1 MNPRCDF
8 IKEKNNPLLRVTLFL
23 MSFVGLLRH
32 PRLSRLLAVRWTG
45 QATDG
50 VFQSALASFVLF
62 SPERQA
68 NALSAA
74 VGFAVVLLPYS
85 IIGPFVGT
93 ILDRVSRQRALF
105 FCNLARSANLFF
117 VALLVYTGTT
127 GVELTVVVLVAFGIN
142 RFILAALSAGLPLL
156 VDTKSLITANAIA
169 VTGGSVLVVIGGG
182 IGVGVRALVDGAAI
196 ADHAD
201 ALLIVLAAAG
211 YFIAAL
217 FTGRL
222 KKYEIG
228 PLKKEKESASF
239 LQGFRDMKEGFQYLQ
254 GHLDA
259 SRGIIATAVQR
270 GGLTALTLT
279 ALLLERNTFNDPA
292 KPEDGLQG
300 FGIALSIAGLGVFL
314 GAFLA
319 PYGVARFGRHRWIK
333 FAMIA
338 SACSPLILAAT
349 QTEIGLCVT
358 AFLTAFFGQN
368 IKVTNDALVQSKID
382 DYHRGRVFAVYDVV
396 VNGAIVSGG
405 LIAALL
411 LPPSGLSR
419 IVPLAVSAAYLLIAF
434 ILLRPAKFYATYS
447 PTI

>member
-1 MNPRCDF
+1 
-8 IKEKNNPLLRVTLFL
+8 

-68 NALSAA
+68 DALSAA
-74 VGFAVVLLPYS
+74 IGFAVVLLPYS
-85 IIGPFVGT
+85 MVGPFVGT
-93 ILDRVSRQRALF
+93 ILDRASRQRALF
-105 FCNLARSANLFF
+105 FSNLARSANLLL
-117 VALLVYTGTT
+117 VALLIFGGTT
-127 GVELTVVVLVAFGIN
+127 GIPLTVVVLVAFGIN
-142 RFILAALSAGLPLL
+142 RLILAALSAGLPLL
-156 VDTKSLITANAIA
+156 VETKSLITANAIA

-182 IGVGVRALVDGAAI
+182 VGVGVRALVDGAAI

-217 FTGRL
+217 LTGRL
-222 KKYEIG
+222 KKHEIG
-228 PLKKEKESASF
+228 PLKHEKESASVM
-239 LQGFRDMKEGFQYLQ
+239 QGFRDMQEGFRYLH

-259 SRGIIATAVQR
+259 SRGIIGTAVQR

-292 KPEDGLQG
+292 QPEEGLQG

-333 FAMIA
+333 FAMLA
-338 SACSPLILAAT
+338 SAFSPLILAVS
-349 QTEIGLCVT
+349 QSEIGLCVT

-396 VNGAIVSGG
+396 VNGAIVGGG
-405 LIAALL
+405 LLAALL
-411 LPPSGLSR
+411 LPASGLSR
-419 IVPLAVSAAYLLIAF
+419 MVPLAVSAAYLFIAF
-434 ILLRPAKFYATYS
+434 VVLRPAKFYATS
-447 PTI
+447 

>member
-1 MNPRCDF
+1 
-8 IKEKNNPLLRVTLFL
+8 

-32 PRLSRLLAVRWTG
+32 PRLSRLFAVRWTG
-45 QATDG
+45 QVTDG

-85 IIGPFVGT
+85 VVGPFVGT
-93 ILDRVSRQRALF
+93 VLDRVSRQRALLI
-105 FCNLARSANLFF
+105 CNLARSANLFL
-117 VALLVYTGTT
+117 VALLIFSGTT
-127 GVELTVVVLVAFGIN
+127 GIELTVVVLIAFGIN

-156 VDTKSLITANAIA
+156 VDSKSLITANAIA

-182 IGVGVRALVDGAAI
+182 IGVGIRALVDGAAI

-201 ALLIVLAAAG
+201 ALLIMVAAAG
-211 YFIAAL
+211 YLVTAL
-217 FTGRL
+217 LTGRL
-222 KKYEIG
+222 KKHEIG
-228 PLKKEKESASF
+228 PLKHEKESASF
-239 LQGFRDMKEGFQYLQ
+239 LQGFRDMQEGLRYLM

-279 ALLLERNTFNDPA
+279 ALLLERNTFNDPV
-292 KPEDGLQG
+292 KPEAGLQG
-300 FGIALSIAGLGVFL
+300 FGVALSIAGVGVFL

-405 LIAALL
+405 LLAALL
-411 LPPSGLSR
+411 LPTSGLSR
-419 IVPLAVSAAYLLIAF
+419 LVPLAVSVAYLLIAF
-434 ILLRPAKFYATYS
+434 ITLRPTKFYATS
-447 PTI
+447 

>member
-1 MNPRCDF
+1 
-8 IKEKNNPLLRVTLFL
+8 

-32 PRLSRLLAVRWTG
+32 PRLSRLFAVRWTG
-45 QATDG
+45 QVTDG

-85 IIGPFVGT
+85 VVGPFVGT
-93 ILDRVSRQRALF
+93 VLDRVSRQRALLI
-105 FCNLARSANLFF
+105 CNLARSANLFL
-117 VALLVYTGTT
+117 VALLIFSGTT
-127 GVELTVVVLVAFGIN
+127 GIELTVVVLIAFGIN

-156 VDTKSLITANAIA
+156 VDSKSLITANAIA

-182 IGVGVRALVDGAAI
+182 IGVGIRALVDGAAI

-201 ALLIVLAAAG
+201 ALLIMVAAAG
-211 YFIAAL
+211 YLVTAL
-217 FTGRL
+217 LTGRL
-222 KKYEIG
+222 KKHEIG
-228 PLKKEKESASF
+228 PLQHDKESSSF
-239 LQGFRDMKEGFQYLQ
+239 LQGFRDMQEGLRYLKS
-254 GHLDA
+254 HVDA
-259 SRGIIATAVQR
+259 SRGILATAVQR
-270 GGLTALTLT
+270 GGLTALTLI
-279 ALLLERNTFNDPA
+279 ALLLERNTFNDPV
-292 KPEDGLQG
+292 KPEAGLQG
-300 FGIALSIAGLGVFL
+300 FGIALSVAGAGVFL

-319 PYGVARFGRHRWIK
+319 PYGVARYGRHYWIK
-333 FAMIA
+333 FSMVA

-349 QTEIGLCVT
+349 QTEIGLYVT

-405 LIAALL
+405 LLAALL
-411 LPPSGLSR
+411 LPTSGLSR
-419 IVPLAVSAAYLLIAF
+419 LVPLAVSVAYLLIAF
-434 ILLRPAKFYATYS
+434 ITLRPTKFYATS
-447 PTI
+447 

>member
-8 IKEKNNPLLRVTLFL
+8 IRGKNNPILRVTLFL
-23 MSFVGLLRH
+23 MSFVGLMRH

-50 VFQSALASFVLF
+50 IFQSALASFVLF

-74 VGFAVVLLPYS
+74 IGFAVVLLPYS
-85 IIGPFVGT
+85 IVGPVVGT

-156 VDTKSLITANAIA
+156 VDSKSLITANAIA
-169 VTGGSVLVVIGGG
+169 VTGGSVLVVVGGG

-217 FTGRL
+217 LTGRL

-228 PLKKEKESASF
+228 PLQKEKESASF

-254 GHLDA
+254 ERLDA

-279 ALLLERNTFNDPA
+279 ALLLERNTFNDPS
-292 KPEDGLQG
+292 KPEAGLQG
-300 FGIALSIAGLGVFL
+300 FGIALTIAGIGVFL

-338 SACSPLILAAT
+338 SACSPLILAAS

-419 IVPLAVSAAYLLIAF
+419 LVPLAVSAAYLLIAF
-434 ILLRPAKFYATYS
+434 IVLRPAKFYATY
-447 PTI
+447 

>member
-32 PRLSRLLAVRWTG
+32 PRLSRLFAVRWTG
-45 QATDG
+45 QVTDG

-85 IIGPFVGT
+85 VVGPFVGT
-93 ILDRVSRQRALF
+93 VLDRVSRQRALLI
-105 FCNLARSANLFF
+105 CNLARSANLFL
-117 VALLVYTGTT
+117 VALLIFSGTT
-127 GVELTVVVLVAFGIN
+127 GIELTVVVLIAFGIN

-156 VDTKSLITANAIA
+156 VDSKSLITANAIA

-182 IGVGVRALVDGAAI
+182 IGVGIRALVVGAAI

-201 ALLIVLAAAG
+201 ALLIMVAAAG
-211 YFIAAL
+211 YLVTAL
-217 FTGRL
+217 LTGRL
-222 KKYEIG
+222 KKHEIG
-228 PLKKEKESASF
+228 PLQHDKESSSF
-239 LQGFRDMKEGFQYLQ
+239 LQGFRDMQEGLRYLKS
-254 GHLDA
+254 HVDA
-259 SRGIIATAVQR
+259 SRGILATAVQR
-270 GGLTALTLT
+270 GGLTALTLI
-279 ALLLERNTFNDPA
+279 ALLLERNTFNDPV
-292 KPEDGLQG
+292 KPEAGLQG
-300 FGIALSIAGLGVFL
+300 FGIALSVAGAGVFL

-319 PYGVARFGRHRWIK
+319 PYGVARYGRHYWIK
-333 FAMIA
+333 FSMVA

-405 LIAALL
+405 LLAALL
-411 LPPSGLSR
+411 LPTSGLSR
-419 IVPLAVSAAYLLIAF
+419 LVPLAVSVAYLLIAF
-434 ILLRPAKFYATYS
+434 ITLRPTKFYATS
-447 PTI
+447 